1 MIPVFFGST
10 LLVFYILQ
18 SVPDGPFEQAV
29 KQIKMQQMQSGEGGA
44 ATGGNDKN
52 SMEIS
57 EHVLEKMRRSYGLD
71 KPIWKR
77 YLIWLGLAEKENE
90 YKEIEWGVPFRY
102 TIKNLGQGKYAPV
115 SLQQWMIVNLED
127 DGNYKIYQGAQ
138 GTDFEWKKKNPL
150 YISPLKTPEQPEFI
164 NVYKLLPTENELWD
178 LIDSESPNYDE
189 NYLIESNWK
198 LAKVMEN
205 DMVGITL
212 KKRQG
217 IFTGYLG
224 HSEKHN
230 ESVGTLIWNRL
241 HISAFFGLTSFILV
255 YLVCIPL
262 GIIKALK
269 HGAKFDT
276 FSSFV
281 VFLGYS
287 IPPYALAAILLSLF
301 ATTNIFDTPILPSR
315 GWRPEDWENL
325 SLAGKW
331 IGQIKHALLP
341 IIAYM
346 VGSFATL
353 TILMKNSLMENLS
366 QDYVR
371 TAFAKGLTE
380 KKVIFFHAVRNSLI
394 PLATGIGNTIGLF
407 LAGSYLIEKIFGID
421 GIGLLTF
428 KAIGTRDYGIIMGFL
443 VIGVL
448 IRLFGNL
455 ISDLCYALIDPR
467 IRFK

>member
-29 KQIKMQQMQSGEGGA
+29 KQIKMAQMQSGEGGS
-44 ATGGNDKN
+44 ATGGNEKN

-57 EHVLEKMRRSYGLD
+57 EDVLEKMRREYGLD

-77 YLIWLGLAEKENE
+77 YLIWLGFAEKDIE
-90 YKEIEWGVPFRY
+90 YKEVELGVPFRY
-102 TIKNLGQGKYAPV
+102 TIKNLGQGQYAPV
-115 SLQQWMIVNLED
+115 SLQKWIIVDE
-127 DGNYKIYQGAQ
+127 NYKIYESPQ
-138 GTDFEWKKKNPL
+138 GTDFEWNENYEILPDEDELYLAFEKNNWNIDIK
-150 YISPLKTPEQPEFI
+150 YYHI
-164 NVYKLLPTENELWD
+164 NGS
-178 LIDSESPNYDE
+178 IDNANE
-189 NYLIESNWK
+189 NYLIESKWK
-198 LAKVMEN
+198 LIKTLDN
-205 DMVGITL
+205 DIVGISL

-217 IFTGYLG
+217 IFTGHLG

-262 GIIKALK
+262 GIMKALK

-287 IPPYALAAILLSLF
+287 IPPYALAAILLSIF

-325 SLAGKW
+325 SLFGKW

>member
-1 MIPVFFGST
+1 MFEYIIRRLLLMIPVFFGST

-29 KQIKMQQMQSGEGGA
+29 KQIKMAQMQSGEGGS
-44 ATGGNDKN
+44 ATGGSENS

-57 EHVLEKMRRSYGLD
+57 EDVLEKMRRKYGLD

-77 YLIWLGLAEKENE
+77 YLIWLGFADKEIE
-90 YKEIEWGVPFRY
+90 YKEVEWGVPFRY
-102 TIKNLGQGKYAPV
+102 TIKNLGQGKYVPV
-115 SLQQWMIVNLED
+115 SLQQWMMVNLEE
-127 DGNYKIYQGAQ
+127 DGKYEIYKGIQ
-138 GTDFEWKKKNPL
+138 GTDFEW
-150 YISPLKTPEQPEFI
+150 
-164 NVYKLLPTENELWD
+164 
-178 LIDSESPNYDE
+178 DE
-189 NYLIESNWK
+189 NYEILAGSEDDFWDLVDPDSPYYDDNYLTESNWE
-198 LAKVMEN
+198 LVKVMED

-262 GIIKALK
+262 GIMKALK

-287 IPPYALAAILLSLF
+287 IPPYALAAMLLAVF
-301 ATTNIFDTPILPSR
+301 ATTNVFDTPILPSR

-325 SLAGKW
+325 SLFGKW

-443 VIGVL
+443 VIGVI

-455 ISDLCYALIDPR
+455 ISDLCYALLDPR

>member
-1 MIPVFFGST
+1 MFEYVIRRLLLMIPTFFGT
-10 LLVFYILQ
+10 TILVFYILQ

-29 KQIKMQQMQSGEGGA
+29 KQIKLAQMQSGESVTSA
-44 ATGGNDKN
+44 SNQNNN

-57 EHVLEKMRRSYGLD
+57 TEVLEKLRRQYGLD

-77 YLIWLGLAEKENE
+77 YFIWLGLSKKEVE
-90 YKEIEWGVPFRY
+90 YKEVEIGVPFRY
-102 TIKNLGQGKYAPV
+102 TIKNLGQGKYVPV
-115 SLQQWMIVNLED
+115 SLQKWILVNEED
-127 DGNYKIYQGAQ
+127 DKSLKIYQSSE
-138 GTDFEWKKKNPL
+138 GTDFKWTSSDYKILPNYWDLEEREWTESDWE
-150 YISPLKTPEQPEFI
+150 IVKT
-164 NVYKLLPTENELWD
+164 LENEF
-178 LIDSESPNYDE
+178 
-189 NYLIESNWK
+189 
-198 LAKVMEN
+198 A
-205 DMVGITL
+205 GISL
-212 KKRQG
+212 NKRQG
-217 IFTGYLG
+217 LFNGYLG

-230 ESVGTLIWNRL
+230 QPVGKLIWDRL
-241 HISAFFGLTSFILV
+241 HISAIFGITSFLLV
-255 YLVCIPL
+255 YSVCIPL

-269 HGAKFDT
+269 HGAKFDI
-276 FSSFV
+276 FSSFT

-287 IPPYALAAILLSLF
+287 IPNYAFAAILLSIF
-301 ATTNIFDTPILPSR
+301 ATNNVFDVPILPSR
-315 GWRPEDWENL
+315 GWRPEDWEQL
-325 SLAGKW
+325 SIIGKI
-331 IGQIKHALLP
+331 IGQLKHALLP

-346 VGSFATL
+346 IGAFATL

-380 KKVIFFHAVRNSLI
+380 KRVIFFHAVRNSLI
-394 PLATGIGNTIGLF
+394 PLATGIGSIIGLF
-407 LAGSYLIEKIFGID
+407 LAQSYLIEKIFGID

-443 VIGVL
+443 VIGIF

>member
-1 MIPVFFGST
+1 MFEYVIRRLLLMIPVFFGST

-29 KQIKMQQMQSGEGGA
+29 KQIKMAQMQSGEGGA
-44 ATGGNDKN
+44 ATGGSDKN

-57 EHVLEKMRRSYGLD
+57 EDVLEKMRRRYGLD

-77 YLIWLGLAEKENE
+77 YFIWLGLAEKEIE
-90 YKEIEWGVPFRY
+90 YKEIEWGIPFRY
-102 TIKNLGQGKYAPV
+102 TIENLGQGKYAPV
-115 SLQQWMIVNLED
+115 SLQQWMIVNLEE
-127 DGNYKIYQGAQ
+127 DGNYKIYKGNQ
-138 GTDFEWKKKNPL
+138 GTDFEWNEN
-150 YISPLKTPEQPEFI
+150 YQI
-164 NVYKLLPTENELWD
+164 LPTEDELWD
-178 LIDSESPNYDE
+178 LIDSESSNYDE
-189 NYLIESNWK
+189 DYLTESNWK
-198 LAKVMEN
+198 LAKVME
-205 DMVGITL
+205 DDIVGITL

-262 GIIKALK
+262 GIMKALK
-269 HGAKFDT
+269 HGTRFDT

-287 IPPYALAAILLSLF
+287 IPAYALAAILLSMF
-301 ATTNIFDTPILPSR
+301 ATTNVFDTPILPSR

-325 SLAGKW
+325 SLIGKW

-394 PLATGIGNTIGLF
+394 PLATGIGTQIGLF

>member
-1 MIPVFFGST
+1 MFEYIIRRLLLMIPVFFGST
-10 LLVFYILQ
+10 LLVFYMLQ

-29 KQIKMQQMQSGEGGA
+29 KQIKMAQMQSGEGGS
-44 ATGGNDKN
+44 ATGGSETNP
-52 SMEIS
+52 MEIS
-57 EHVLEKMRRSYGLD
+57 EDVLERMRRQYGLD

-77 YLIWLGLAEKENE
+77 YLIWLGLAEKEIE
-90 YKEIEWGVPFRY
+90 YKEVEWGIPFRY
-102 TIKNLGQGKYAPV
+102 TIENLGQGKYVPV
-115 SLQQWMIVNLED
+115 SLQQWIMVNLED
-127 DGNYKIYQGAQ
+127 DGHYKIYQSSQ
-138 GTDFEWKKKNPL
+138 GTDFKWNEN
-150 YISPLKTPEQPEFI
+150 YEI
-164 NVYKLLPTENELWD
+164 LPTEDEFWD
-178 LIDSESPNYDE
+178 LIDSKSLNYDE
-189 NYLIESNWK
+189 NYLTVSNWK
-198 LAKVMEN
+198 LVKVMED
-205 DMVGITL
+205 DMVAISL

-230 ESVGTLIWNRL
+230 ESVSTLIWNRL

-262 GIIKALK
+262 GIMKALK

-276 FSSFV
+276 FSSFI

-287 IPPYALAAILLSLF
+287 IPPYALAAILLSIF

-325 SLAGKW
+325 SLFGKW

-380 KKVIFFHAVRNSLI
+380 KKVVFSHAVRNSLI

>member
-1 MIPVFFGST
+1 MFEYIVRRLFLMIPVFFGST

-29 KQIKMQQMQSGEGGA
+29 KQIKMAQMASGEGGA
-44 ATGGNDKN
+44 ATGGSENN

-57 EHVLEKMRRSYGLD
+57 EDVLEKLRRQYGLD

-77 YLIWLGLAEKENE
+77 YLIWLGLAEKEIE
-90 YKEIEWGVPFRY
+90 YKEVEWGVPFRY
-102 TIKNLGQGKYAPV
+102 TIENLGQGKYAPV
-115 SLQQWMIVNLED
+115 SLQRWLIVNLED
-127 DGNYKIYQGAQ
+127 DGNYKIYQGNP
-138 GTDFEWKKKNPL
+138 GTDFEWNEN
-150 YISPLKTPEQPEFI
+150 YEI
-164 NVYKLLPTENELWD
+164 LPDEDQFWN
-178 LIDSESPNYDE
+178 LIDEDSPYYNE
-189 NYLIESNWK
+189 TYLIKSNWELVK
-198 LAKVMEN
+198 IMEN
-205 DMVGITL
+205 DIVGISL

-269 HGAKFDT
+269 HGSKFDT

-287 IPPYALAAILLSLF
+287 IPAYALAAMLLSIF
-301 ATTNIFDTPILPSR
+301 ATTNVFDTPILPSR

-325 SLAGKW
+325 SIFGKW
-331 IGQIKHALLP
+331 IGQIKHAFLP

-394 PLATGIGNTIGLF
+394 PIATGIGNTIGLF